1 MGSIIEENGSVEQR
15 KRKREKK
22 INALIPSSNVRHLS
36 YGIVGGLRQF
46 KLLSAL
52 IMQGH

>member
-22 INALIPSSNVRHLS
+22 INALIPSSNEHHLS
-36 YGIVGGLRQF
+36 SGIFGG
-46 KLLSAL
+46 
-52 IMQGH
+52 